1 MRNAF
6 EEAIFA
12 GVGLGVRYGLW
23 IMEPKVATFI
33 DAKAWPK
40 WTSVLDMIF

>member
-1 MRNAF
+1 MGNAF

-12 GVGLGVRYGLW
+12 GVGLGVRHGFW
-23 IMEPKVATFI
+23 VVKPKVTTFI

-40 WTSVLDMIF
+40 WTIVLDMIF